1 MVNEVRGKTAL
12 AAILVDERAGLW
24 HLQAVAGAIVGVVG
38 VVHGA
43 LCVQQIIDVWVLA
56 HLVDLIAV
64 DDSLEVLLIAVQSQR
79 F

>member
-1 MVNEVRGKTAL
+1 MVNEVRGETAL

-43 LCVQQIIDVWVLA
+43 LCVQQIIDVWALA